1 MASACCNSTV
11 QTLNV
16 ESLTLITFKHQL
28 TVIIIII
35 IIIII
40 IWKFIVRLL
49 TFAAIGAVQ
58 KSYEQQQTLTVI
70 LVLKIK
76 IGHVVI
82 L

>member
-28 TVIIIII
+28 TVIII